1 MWLQKAFHHQQNRN
15 RPWDLLLFNEIYSK
29 KKMSWCRIVLPIQ
42 NANLLDVFTI
52 FRQSH
57 QKLRLST
64 FAHHECP
71 MDRGP
76 TERKL
81 YDLFQRFFALNVPI
95 LASTGINMHHKTEGL
110 TTNKNVGILESLRG
124 LSGNMLYV
132 RRRGTHMDQADHVQD
147 ATYWSDEHLDPNDGK
162 TVNSLWR
169 LEAILKLGSPSFRR
183 VWCLKTSNTYHTLK
197 NNTLSSLQKKNLW
210 SQMILHFIH
219 HQKTFTP
226 SHLVCCNAASVFLI
240 KDFKD
245 HPQLLLVEGDDVVPR
260 IGWDVLNL
268 AGAADG
274 AAT

>member
-1 MWLQKAFHHQQNRN
+1 
-15 RPWDLLLFNEIYSK
+15 
-29 KKMSWCRIVLPIQ
+29 
-42 NANLLDVFTI
+42 
-52 FRQSH
+52 
-57 QKLRLST
+57 
-64 FAHHECP
+64 

-95 LASTGINMHHKTEGL
+95 LASTGINVHHKTGGL

-169 LEAILKLGSPSFRR
+169 LEAILKLGSPSFLR

-197 NNTLSSLQKKNLW
+197 NNTLSNLQKKPVKPDDPPLYPPSTN
-210 SQMILHFIH
+210 IH
-219 HQKTFTP
+219 TIAPCLLQCCQCLPHQRLQRP
-226 SHLVCCNAASVFLI
+226 PAAPFGRRRWRCTENWL
-240 KDFKD
+240 
-245 HPQLLLVEGDDVVPR
+245 R
-260 IGWDVLNL
+260 R
-268 AGAADG
+268 A
-274 AAT
+274 